1 MNYDLPYQV
10 SDISFASSCG
20 FTQCNILQVFTGT
33 SMTEIETYVDDF
45 GRRRV
50 KAVLTDKGRIETDN
64 VIVCGGIVDGIN
76 YG

>member
-1 MNYDLPYQV
+1 
-10 SDISFASSCG
+10 
-20 FTQCNILQVFTGT
+20 
-33 SMTEIETYVDDF
+33 MTEIETYVDDF

>member
-10 SDISFASSCG
+10 SDIPFSSSLG
-20 FTQCNILQVFTGT
+20 FTQCDILQVFTGT